1 MEGQNP
7 PYNEEKHGRFC
18 IEVLMDERDNIVDN
32 TQQARGFSRDGRSR
46 KHMGVASSDPE
57 YLPQTDSTGHV
68 PPSSP
73 TLRIRANERNGRA
86 IPSVKGSGQPGQL
99 HYDRYLQK
107 PKKGRSIFTSQ
118 QDRQRRRVQ
127 VLLAVLIIAAIALA
141 LFWFFV
147 LR

>member
-1 MEGQNP
+1 MNEQDKITGNAMP
-7 PYNEEKHGRFC
+7 PRE
-18 IEVLMDERDNIVDN
+18 
-32 TQQARGFSRDGRSR
+32 FSRASRPR

-57 YLPQTDSTGHV
+57 YLPQTGPTGHV

-73 TLRIRANERNGRA
+73 TLRIRANERAAARGAQPIRGN
-86 IPSVKGSGQPGQL
+86 GQPGQL
-99 HYDRYLQK
+99 HYDRYLQQ
-107 PKKGRSIFTSQ
+107 PKKGRAIFTSQ

-127 VLLAVLIIAAIALA
+127 VLLAVLIVAAIALA

>member
-1 MEGQNP
+1 
-7 PYNEEKHGRFC
+7 
-18 IEVLMDERDNIVDN
+18 MDEQDKTTGTPPLTRDFTHSN
-32 TQQARGFSRDGRSR
+32 RPR
-46 KHMGVASSDPE
+46 KHMGVATSDPE
-57 YLPQTDSTGHV
+57 YLPQTGPSGRV

-73 TLRIRANERNGRA
+73 TLRIRANERQGAGMATTGKRKRGA
-86 IPSVKGSGQPGQL
+86 GQPGQL
-99 HYDRYLQK
+99 HYDRYLQT

-118 QDRQRRRVQ
+118 QDRQRRRIQ

>member
-1 MEGQNP
+1 
-7 PYNEEKHGRFC
+7 
-18 IEVLMDERDNIVDN
+18 MDEQDKITGREPQ
-32 TQQARGFSRDGRSR
+32 THEFTRPARPR

-57 YLPQTDSTGHV
+57 YLPQTGSPGRV

-73 TLRIRANERNGRA
+73 TLRIRANERNG
-86 IPSVKGSGQPGQL
+86 SGRGGTTKRTGNQGQL
-99 HYDRYLQK
+99 HYDRYLQA

-127 VLLAVLIIAAIALA
+127 VLLIVFVVAAIALA

>member
-1 MEGQNP
+1 MNEQDKITGNAMP
-7 PYNEEKHGRFC
+7 PREFARTGRP
-18 IEVLMDERDNIVDN
+18 
-32 TQQARGFSRDGRSR
+32 R

-57 YLPQTDSTGHV
+57 YLPQTEATGYV

-73 TLRIRANERNGRA
+73 TLRIRANERGSARTNQ
-86 IPSVKGSGQPGQL
+86 PLKGNAQPGQL
-99 HYDRYLQK
+99 HYDRYLQQ

-127 VLLAVLIIAAIALA
+127 ILLAVLIVAAIALA

>member
-1 MEGQNP
+1 
-7 PYNEEKHGRFC
+7 
-18 IEVLMDERDNIVDN
+18 MDERDNIADSAQP
-32 TQQARGFSRDGRSR
+32 TRDFSRGGRPR

-57 YLPQTDSTGHV
+57 YLPQTEPTGYV

-73 TLRIRANERNGRA
+73 TLRIRANERGGRDVQPIKGNGQ
-86 IPSVKGSGQPGQL
+86 SGQL

-118 QDRQRRRVQ
+118 QDRQRRHVQ
-127 VLLAVLIIAAIALA
+127 VLLAVLIVAAIALA

>member
-1 MEGQNP
+1 MNEQDKITGNTMP
-7 PYNEEKHGRFC
+7 PREF
-18 IEVLMDERDNIVDN
+18 
-32 TQQARGFSRDGRSR
+32 ARASRPR

-57 YLPQTDSTGHV
+57 YLSQTGPTGHV

-73 TLRIRANERNGRA
+73 TLRIRATERNAAHGSQP
-86 IPSVKGSGQPGQL
+86 IKGGGQPGQL
-99 HYDRYLQK
+99 HYDRYLQQ

-127 VLLAVLIIAAIALA
+127 ALLVVLIVAAVALA

>member
-1 MEGQNP
+1 
-7 PYNEEKHGRFC
+7 
-18 IEVLMDERDNIVDN
+18 MDEQDKISSNALPPREF
-32 TQQARGFSRDGRSR
+32 ARPGRPR

-57 YLPQTDSTGHV
+57 YLPQTGPTGHV

-73 TLRIRANERNGRA
+73 TLRIRANERGAAHGNQ
-86 IPSVKGSGQPGQL
+86 PLKSNGQPGQL
-99 HYDRYLQK
+99 HYDRYLQQ

-118 QDRQRRRVQ
+118 QDRQRKRVQ
-127 VLLAVLIIAAIALA
+127 ILLAALIVAAIALA

>member
-1 MEGQNP
+1 
-7 PYNEEKHGRFC
+7 
-18 IEVLMDERDNIVDN
+18 MDEQGKTSDVNPC
-32 TQQARGFSRDGRSR
+32 AREFTRSGRTR

-57 YLPQTDSTGHV
+57 YLPQTGPSGRV

-73 TLRIRANERNGRA
+73 TLRIRANERGARGHQSQPVA
-86 IPSVKGSGQPGQL
+86 WGSQPGQL
-99 HYDRYLQK
+99 HYDRYLQT

-127 VLLAVLIIAAIALA
+127 VLLAVLIVAAIALA